1 MTADEHSL
9 LVSEIVALNQTIAS
23 SKAEK
28 EIHNEA
34 ISPQDEPAAKRLE
47 ICDDEI
53 PVATLPPLANKWET
67 DSSQAKQS
75 DAVNPKTRKHFPF
88 RRTAKTA
95 KTNAVSSVTSLH
107 SDAKAGDKSITEDR
121 EQLDLSSEHEPA
133 NVNKVNNSL
142 RQSPESLNST
152 RETIFE
158 AVLATPSFDDASL
171 RLSWDGTNLP
181 LKQAD
186 IRRKLH
192 KRNWWRRD
200 DLFTQLSRLSGPELR
215 YIETLGNS
223 RKGATISRIMFRKM
237 SPSKDRR
244 TGLSL
249 RRMLIL
255 LDCSASEADTMSHYP
270 EILFER
276 RLAPRHHG
284 VSRPPDEQYDNEVM
298 RHRHKRLGVPD
309 TDEASFEAERRG
321 SYMPEDTMNEVDTKV
336 DGNYHDND
344 LDPEHG
350 DELDEE
356 TAERIVND
364 LLAKY
369 TTLEI

>member
-1 MTADEHSL
+1 M
-9 LVSEIVALNQTIAS
+9 
-23 SKAEK
+23 
-28 EIHNEA
+28 
-34 ISPQDEPAAKRLE
+34 AAM
-47 ICDDEI
+47 
-53 PVATLPPLANKWET
+53 PPLANKWET
-67 DSSQAKQS
+67 DSSRTKQS

-95 KTNAVSSVTSLH
+95 KTNAVSSVTSLY

-121 EQLDLSSEHEPA
+121 EQFDLSSEHEPA

-142 RQSPESLNST
+142 QQSPESSNST

-158 AVLATPSFDDASL
+158 AVLATPNFDDASL
-171 RLSWDGTNLP
+171 RLSWDGTKLP
-181 LKQAD
+181 LTQAD
-186 IRRKLH
+186 IQRKLH

-200 DLFTQLSRLSGPELR
+200 DVFTQLSKLSGPELH
-215 YIETLGNS
+215 YIETLRNS
-223 RKGATISRIMFRKM
+223 RKGATISRIMFRKI

-244 TGLSL
+244 TGLSF

-255 LDCSASEADTMSHYP
+255 LDCSASEADTMSHYH
-270 EILFER
+270 EIFRER
-276 RLAPRHHG
+276 RRSPEHHG
-284 VSRPPDEQYDNEVM
+284 VSRRPAQHE
-298 RHRHKRLGVPD
+298 GASD

-321 SYMPEDTMNEVDTKV
+321 SYNQDPTILVDSHMPMAQPRGSFIPQPQPQAQALPRGSYMPEDTMSSVVARV
-336 DGNYHDND
+336 DGNDPDDD

-350 DELDEE
+350 DELDDK

-369 TTLEI
+369 TTLKI